1 MKKKNFT
8 QIPNKLLNDNDL
20 SLKAKGLYAFMQSK
34 PQGWAFHLN
43 GMQSQLKESRGTII
57 GIINELI
64 RKGYLEKIKTT
75 EGGKQQVN
83 QYILLADS
91 DQQTPNIQV
100 GESESKSCTD
110 SNTIINN
117 TDKTNTLKKRD
128 NFKQF
133 KAQCIENYKNQSF
146 TTKGIGWL
154 NTTPFIIDDIGFI
167 FNTVSNKP
175 LKTDEAFKVWR
186 YLYKNYRNGEI
197 FYETDKS

>member
-75 EGGKQQVN
+75 KGGKQQVN
-83 QYILLADS
+83 QYILLTDS
-91 DQQTPNIQV
+91 NQQTPNIQV

-117 TDKTNTLKKRD
+117 TDKTNTLKKRG

-133 KAQCIENYKNQSF
+133 KAQMIMNQKNQLF

-154 NTTPFIIDDIGFI
+154 ETTKFQINDAGYIVNTL
-167 FNTVSNKP
+167 NNK
-175 LKTDEAFKVWR
+175 LLDKEESFKVWQ
-186 YLYKNYRNGEI
+186 YLYKNYLKG
-197 FYETDKS
+197 TKL